1 MIGDYFKLSIKTFR
15 ARKLRSW
22 LTMIGIFIGIAA
34 VVSLVSLGQGLQK
47 AIGDLFNQM
56 GTDKIMVTAGSAF
69 MGLSVG
75 GIELK
80 EGDLN
85 VIKKVSGVDLAG
97 GYIYKFAQMKFK
109 DQTKYTYVI
118 GYPLDESRRLIAEVA
133 YFKISEGRELKQG
146 DKYKADVGISLSEGK
161 LFSKK
166 VSVGDNIEIEGRNFN
181 VVGGMERIGNPQD
194 DAQVYIPMETAREIL
209 NVPEKYDML
218 MAKVSDAGA
227 VQQVADRIKKRLR
240 EYRNVK
246 EGEEDFSVET
256 INDLRDTYGTVMAII
271 QAVVIGIA
279 AISLFVGG
287 VGIMNTMF
295 TSVLERTS
303 QIGVM
308 KAVGAANHD
317 ILMIFLVESGV
328 LGLLG
333 GAVGI
338 IFGMLISKFVSYI
351 TVLAGI
357 TYIESYFPWY
367 LIVGALAFSFIIG
380 MISGAVP
387 AYRAMK
393 MKPVDA
399 LRYE

>member
-1 MIGDYFKLSIKTFR
+1 MIGDYFKFSIKTFR
-15 ARKLRSW
+15 ARQLRSW
-22 LTMIGIFIGIAA
+22 LTMIGVFIGIAA

-47 AIGDLFNQM
+47 AIGDLFAQM
-56 GTDKIMVTAGSAF
+56 GTDKVIITPGTSF
-69 MGLSVG
+69 MGLSAG

-80 EGDLN
+80 QGDLDI
-85 VIKKVSGVDLAG
+85 IKKTSGVDLAG
-97 GYIYKFAQMKFK
+97 GYVYKYAQIKFK
-109 DQTKYTYVI
+109 DETKYTYVI
-118 GYPLDESRRLIAEVA
+118 GFPLDKSRSVISEVG
-133 YFKISEGRELKQG
+133 YFKIRDGRDLKEG
-146 DKYKADVGISLSEGK
+146 DKYKATVGITLGEGK

-166 VSVGDNIEIEGRNFN
+166 VNVGDNIEIEGYNFN

-194 DAQVYIPMETAREIL
+194 DAQVYIPIETAREAL
-209 NVPEKYDML
+209 NVPDKYDML
-218 MAKVSDAGA
+218 MAKVSDPSA
-227 VQQVADRIKKRLR
+227 VQQIADNIKKRLR

-246 EGEEDFSVET
+246 KGEEDFT
-256 INDLRDTYGTVMAII
+256 IQTVNDLRDTYDTVLSIV

-279 AISLFVGG
+279 AISLFVGA
-287 VGIMNTMF
+287 VGIMNTMY

-308 KAVGAANHD
+308 KAVGATNKD

-328 LGLLG
+328 LGLVG

-338 IFGMLISKFVSYI
+338 VFGILISKFVSYI
-351 TVLAGI
+351 TTLLGV

-380 MISGAVP
+380 MISGALP
-387 AYRAMK
+387 AYRAAN